1 MIHHSKLGRI
11 AIISTLALAAACGG
25 DAAEEGMND
34 SLGTSAAAGDTM
46 GTGMAGGAAGG
57 AAGGMNDNMIVGMV
71 SGANG
76 AEIAAGQIAAEKATN
91 ADVRQYATNMVEEH
105 QRMQGQADS
114 VVAIMNLDRAQVPD
128 SLSQH
133 MEQAR
138 QMLQSQAAGAEFDR
152 MYMES
157 QVRDH
162 QNTLTALQSVQ
173 NSVQNEQLRT
183 VITGAI
189 PAVQQHLERAR
200 TILQGLGS

>member
-1 MIHHSKLGRI
+1 MIHNKLGRI
-11 AIISTLALAAACGG
+11 AIVSTLVLAGACGG
-25 DAAEEGMND
+25 GDAEEGVND
-34 SLGTSAAAGDTM
+34 SLMAPSAAAAGDTM

-57 AAGGMNDNMIVGMV
+57 MNDNMIVGMM

-105 QRMQGQADS
+105 QRMQGQTDS

-162 QNTLTALQSVQ
+162 QNTLTALQGVQ
-173 NSVQNEQLRT
+173 NAVQNERLRT

>member
-1 MIHHSKLGRI
+1 MIHNKLGRI
-11 AIISTLALAAACGG
+11 AIVSTLVLAGACGG
-25 DAAEEGMND
+25 GDAEEGVND
-34 SLGTSAAAGDTM
+34 SLMAPSAAAAGDTM

-57 AAGGMNDNMIVGMV
+57 TNDNMIVGMM

-105 QRMQGQADS
+105 QRMQGQTDS

-162 QNTLTALQSVQ
+162 QNTLTALQGVQ
-173 NSVQNEQLRT
+173 NAVQNERLRT